1 MSHDV
6 KMRRPAKVKNV
17 HKIQIVL
24 TIGILTIS
32 GLASAQHV
40 QSGRAD
46 AGAAVFKQCMAC
58 HQIGPSARNGIGP
71 VLNGVVG
78 RRAGVYPG
86 YSYSLAS
93 KSSGLIWDEETLTR
107 YLRAPGEVVP
117 GTKMIFFGLKK
128 SQDVADVIAYL
139 EQFDADG
146 KRSGQRAAQSI
157 APRTIEAIWDG
168 ANAAR
173 HETNKR

>member
-1 MSHDV
+1 M
-6 KMRRPAKVKNV
+6 
-17 HKIQIVL
+17 L

-46 AGAAVFKQCMAC
+46 AGAAVFRQCMAC
-58 HQIGPSARNGIGP
+58 HQVGPSARNGIGP

-78 RRAGVYPG
+78 RPAGVYPG
-86 YSYSLAS
+86 YSYSSAN
-93 KSSGLIWDEETLTR
+93 KSSGLIWDEQTLTR
-107 YLRAPGEVVP
+107 YLRAPAEVVP

-139 EQFDADG
+139 NQFDGDG
-146 KRSGQRAAQSI
+146 QQRDQKAERFNNQSPKREDR
-157 APRTIEAIWDG
+157 
-168 ANAAR
+168 NVY
-173 HETNKR
+173 